1 MQDVD
6 GREVFVGDLVKVLSI
21 DAGFLE
27 CLTDEEKS
35 HHLAMV
41 ENEYCIDEIVENGS
55 KASVTIDWE
64 IEGGVAIGGLYMLSS
79 EFRLIQQNSE

>member
-6 GREVFVGDLVKVLSI
+6 GNEVSVGDVVKVLAI

-41 ENEYCIDEIVENGS
+41 GNDYFIDEIVENGL
-55 KASVTIDWE
+55 KASVSIEWE
-64 IEGGVAIGGLYMLSS
+64 IEGGIAIGGLYMLSND
-79 EFRLIQQNSE
+79 FRLTKKKFS

>member
-6 GREVFVGDLVKVLSI
+6 GNEVGVGDIVKVLAI
-21 DAGFLE
+21 DLGFLE

-41 ENEYCIDEIVENGS
+41 GNNYIIDEIVEDGL
-55 KASVTIDWE
+55 KASVSIEWE
-64 IEGGVAIGGLYMLSS
+64 IEDGFAMGGLYMLSN
-79 EFRLIQQNSE
+79 EFRLAKK